1 MVSTRLYAILLCL
14 YPTAFRDEYGE
25 EMRLV
30 FRDRLSASSGLVE
43 LAVLWFDVITD
54 TVQNAFRVH
63 WDLLRQDMRYT
74 MRTLARSPGFAL
86 TAITVTALGIG
97 ANTAVFSIADHVFLR
112 PLPFTDGERLVKLW
126 ENVPRYSRLE
136 LSPANYRDWR
146 SSSTSFESMAA
157 FYMQSVN
164 LIGEGDPLRL
174 NGWSVEAELFPIL
187 GVEPSLGRYFTE
199 DDTNEGAPPTVV
211 LSYGLWQSVFGG
223 ARDVIGRTIRLDQT
237 TRTILGVMPPDF
249 YFPNRGAEIWAVRR
263 FVEDDF
269 EDRDNNYLQA
279 LAKLRPDVTI
289 AEARVEMDLVTE
301 RLEQDYPKENA
312 ETRATVV
319 ALRDEV
325 TFRSRMLLMALVGAS
340 FCVLLIACTNLANL
354 LLTRAMARRRELTVR
369 TALGGGRKRLVR
381 QLLTESLMLAVTGG
395 VIGVGLASAAVPLLS
410 RLVPSRLP
418 IGDPTALDLR
428 VIGFALVLTVLT
440 GLAFG
445 VLPAMRGCRDVD
457 LGGLKEGARS
467 GIGGRRGGLRG
478 ALVVAQVTASI
489 VLLIASGLLVRAL
502 WQIQA
507 VHPGFSTEGVLAV
520 HTPLPMSKY
529 RVTTRRAEF
538 YDRVLSEVRATGGV
552 LDAAYVSFLPMVM
565 RGGIWPITVA
575 GRTESSGTPETASL
589 RFVTPVFF
597 STMDIPVRS
606 GRDVNDGDT
615 GEAPFVA
622 VVSAS
627 FAERY
632 WPEQDPRGQ
641 SFHVAFSDRLVVG
654 VVADIRVRGLEG
666 ASEPQ
671 VYLPHRQVPDGGLV
685 FYTPKELVVR
695 VDPERDPRSLAPA
708 IRRILRAED
717 AELPIAEMRTLEE
730 IVRRDTAPRS
740 TQIAVVGLFA
750 GLSLLLSGIGIYG
763 LLSFG
768 VAQRRSELGVR
779 IALGARTSNILAM
792 VLREGA
798 VLALVGSVF
807 GAVLGYGAGRAMEAL
822 LAGVTPGDV
831 GTYTTAAGV
840 VVFMTLAGS
849 LLPALRATRVDPI
862 QATRVE

>member
-1 MVSTRLYAILLCL
+1 MVATHLYAILLRL
-14 YPTAFRDEYGE
+14 YPAAFRDEYGE
-25 EMRLV
+25 EMHLV
-30 FRDRLSASSGLVE
+30 LRDRLSASSGLVA
-43 LAVLWFDVITD
+43 LLVVWFDVITD
-54 TVQNAFRVH
+54 TVQNAFRIH

-86 TAITVTALGIG
+86 TAVTVTALGIG

-112 PLPFTDGERLVKLW
+112 PLPFADGERLVKLW
-126 ENVPRYSRLE
+126 ENVPRYTRLE

-146 SSSTSFESMAA
+146 SASTSFESMAA
-157 FYMQSVN
+157 FHMQSVN

-174 NGWSVEAELFPIL
+174 NGWAVEAELFPIL
-187 GVEPSLGRYFTE
+187 GVEPFLGRHFTTE
-199 DDTNEGAPPTVV
+199 DADEGAPETVV
-211 LSYGLWQSVFGG
+211 LSYGLWQGGFGG
-223 ARDVIGRTIRLDQT
+223 ARDVVGRTIRLDDSMH
-237 TRTILGVMPPDF
+237 TIIGVMPPDF
-249 YFPNRGAEIWAVRR
+249 FFPNRGGELWSIRR

-269 EDRDNNYLQA
+269 QDRDNNYLQA
-279 LAKLRPDVTI
+279 LAKLRPDVTVD
-289 AEARVEMDLVTE
+289 EARVEMDVITE
-301 RLEQDYPKENA
+301 RLERDYPEENA

-325 TFRSRMLLMALVGAS
+325 TYRSRMLLIALVGAS

-354 LLTRAMARRRELTVR
+354 LLTRAIARRRELTVR

-381 QLLTESLMLAVTGG
+381 QLLTESLVLAATGG
-395 VIGVGLASAAVPLLS
+395 LLGIGLASAAVPLLS
-410 RLVPSRLP
+410 RLVPTRLP
-418 IGDPTALDLR
+418 IGEVTALDLR
-428 VIGFALVLTVLT
+428 VIAFALVLTAVT

-445 VLPAMRGCRDVD
+445 VLPAMRGCHID

-467 GIGGRRGGLRG
+467 GIGGRRGGLRA

-507 VHPGFSTEGVLAV
+507 VHPGFSAEGVLAV

-529 RVTTRRAEF
+529 AVTTRRAEF
-538 YDRVLSEVRATGGV
+538 YDRVLTEVRATGGV

-575 GRTESSGTPETASL
+575 GHQETSGTPETASL
-589 RFVTPVFF
+589 RFVTPRFF
-597 STMDIPVRS
+597 STMDIPMWS
-606 GRDVNDGDT
+606 GRDVGEGDT
-615 GEAPFVA
+615 GEAPYVA
-622 VVSAS
+622 VVSES

-632 WPEQDPRGQ
+632 WPEQDPLGQ
-641 SFHVAFSDRLVVG
+641 SFHVAFRDRLVVG

-671 VYLPHRQVPDGGLV
+671 VYLPYRQVPDGGLV
-685 FYTPKELVVR
+685 FYAPKELVVR
-695 VDPERDPRSLAPA
+695 VDPERDPRSLGPE
-708 IRRILRAED
+708 IRGILRAED
-717 AELPIAEMRTLEE
+717 AELPIAEMRTLDE
-730 IVRRDTAPRS
+730 IVREETAPRS

-798 VLALVGSVF
+798 ILALLGSVF

-822 LAGVTPGDV
+822 LAGVRPGDL
-831 GTYTTAAGV
+831 GTYTTAAG
-840 VVFMTLAGS
+840 VFMTLAGS